1 MKKIVRLT
9 ESDLVKIIKKVINEE
24 TAQPSKQTTK
34 VLPNAENVAEF
45 QNASTTFNRYGVSLQ
60 TILNSYRNGA
70 TEGVLIGRDKP
81 YYWIVTI
88 DGNST
93 RIEVN
98 ELYINGAISAA
109 ITATYNGKVWGDR
122 DSREDNNSAFYA
134 SYREKQE
141 SLRPTA
147 FWATLMKTS
156 AKIKNSFELV
166 GFLNAC
172 KKYNQPSNLKDM
184 ISKKTQLVP
193 MDGVTS
199 QDITSIKSSI
209 PYTNLKV

>member
-60 TILNSYRNGA
+60 TILNYYRNGE

-81 YYWIVTI
+81 YYWIVTT

-93 RIEVN
+93 IIEVN
-98 ELYINGAISAA
+98 ELYINGSISAA

-122 DSREDNNSAFYA
+122 DSREDNYSTFYQ
-134 SYREKQE
+134 SYTAVQE

-147 FWATLMKTS
+147 FWARLMKTS
-156 AKIKNSFELV
+156 AKIKNSFQLV

-184 ISKKTQLVP
+184 ISKKTTLIP
-193 MDGVTS
+193 MDGVTD
-199 QDITSIKSSI
+199 QDIASIKSSI
-209 PYTNLKV
+209 PYKTLTV